1 MSREIPGRM
10 GGLSEKA
17 TAVRFGAYTLDV
29 ATRRLLRDTLDVHL
43 TRKAFDLLSLLVLD
57 APRVVTK
64 TELHDRLWPG
74 TFVAE
79 ATLVSLIKELRRA
92 LDDRDRTARVI
103 RTVHGVGY
111 AFAATVE
118 RVREDAPNAPCHWVD
133 VEGRHIRLVEGENVI
148 GRDPSARI
156 WVEVPTI
163 SRRHARIVVGAEGAV
178 LEDLGSKNRTKLG
191 DAAVDGQ
198 MRLQDGD
205 RIVVGAILLV
215 YRASQTGM
223 GTETQPS

>member
-1 MSREIPGRM
+1 MRAVSGN
-10 GGLSEKA
+10 GK
-17 TAVRFGAYTLDV
+17 VRFGVFTLDPS
-29 ATRRLLRDTLDVHL
+29 TRRLLRGTVDVHL

-57 APRVVTK
+57 APRVVSK

-74 TFVAE
+74 TFVTE

-92 LDDRDRTARVI
+92 LDDRDRTERVI

-111 AFAATVE
+111 AFAAMVE
-118 RVREDAPNAPCHWVD
+118 RAREDTPSAAGQWIEVD
-133 VEGRHIRLVEGENVI
+133 GRHIRLIEGENVI
-148 GRDPSARI
+148 GRDPSSRI
-156 WVEVPTI
+156 WLDVATI
-163 SRRHARIVVGAEGAV
+163 SRRHARIFVGAEGAV

-191 DAAVDGQ
+191 DAAVHGQ

-205 RIVVGAILLV
+205 RIVAGPVLLV
-215 YRASQTGM
+215 YRASLTGI

>member
-1 MSREIPGRM
+1 MSGVPGRM
-10 GGLSEKA
+10 GALSEKG
-17 TAVRFGAYTLDV
+17 TVVRFGAFTLDA
-29 ATRRLLRDTLDVHL
+29 ATRRVMRGTLDVHL

-57 APRVVTK
+57 APRVLTK
-64 TELHDRLWPG
+64 AELHDRLWPG
-74 TFVAE
+74 TFVGE

-111 AFAATVE
+111 AFAAAVE
-118 RVREDAPNAPCHWVD
+118 RGREDAPKAPCHWVD
-133 VEGRHIRLVEGENVI
+133 VDGRHILLREGENVI
-148 GRDPSARI
+148 GRDPSSRVWLDVA
-156 WVEVPTI
+156 TI
-163 SRRHARIVVGAEGAV
+163 SRRHARIFVGENGAV

-205 RIVVGAILLV
+205 RILVGAVLLV
-215 YRASQTGM
+215 YRASLTGM
-223 GTETQPS
+223 GTETQAS